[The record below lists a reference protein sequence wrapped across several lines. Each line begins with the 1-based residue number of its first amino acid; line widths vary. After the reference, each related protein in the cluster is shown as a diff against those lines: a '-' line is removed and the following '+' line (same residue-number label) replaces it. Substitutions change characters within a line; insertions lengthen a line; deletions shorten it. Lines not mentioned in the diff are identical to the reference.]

1 MKFLPVILIVVIGYF
16 IINNVSGTNWN
27 IGIYGLF
34 VVLLGYKL
42 FVNLKVLYKIRSAR
56 VCDGIIIS
64 YTKQKPDETE
74 NINYNVKVKFILPL
88 NNKEYIVKS
97 GIEFLPKNNV
107 VDVMIDET
115 NPENSKAYAKFNI
128 AKNLWL
134 VLPLLFFIYKLI
146 ESV

>member
-1 MKFLPVILIVVIGYF
+1 M
-16 IINNVSGTNWN
+16 
-27 IGIYGLF
+27 
-34 VVLLGYKL
+34 
-42 FVNLKVLYKIRSAR
+42 
-56 VCDGIIIS
+56 
-64 YTKQKPDETE
+64 
-74 NINYNVKVKFILPL
+74 KFILQL